1 MKTRQLVA
9 LIALSFAAAA
19 HADPVMDSFDRML
32 THAAATMATARPA
45 ESADPLV
52 ATMVEPLREAHRAG
66 AVHVAATGDDAVRA
80 SFDRMLQHEPTP
92 LAARV
97 PAGSDPLVAALIE
110 PLRDDDRAGAV
121 HVAAVSDDRIA
132 ASLDRM
138 LQHESTPHAAQ
149 RRPLPPH
156 GSRH

>member
-9 LIALSFAAAA
+9 LFALYFAAAA

-32 THAAATMATARPA
+32 THAAATMAAARPV
-45 ESADPLV
+45 EPADPLV
-52 ATMVEPLREAHRAG
+52 SALVEPLRDARAAG
-66 AVHVAATGDDAVRA
+66 AVHVAAAGDDTIRA
-80 SFDRMLQHEPTP
+80 GFDRMLQHEPTP

-97 PAGSDPLVAALIE
+97 PAGTDPLVAALIE

-121 HVAAVSDDRIA
+121 HVAAAGDDRTV

-138 LQHESTPHAAQ
+138 LQHESAHVAS
-149 RRPLPPH
+149 RRPLQPR